1 MEIIEIDYSSE
12 LVSQSLFVLKKE
24 DLPNMI
30 FKGIDRQD
38 ILNKFHLSKIDN
50 EFNIYAGLNDLN
62 KPENKTLKEELEK
75 NSADK
80 DLSQKVLAC
89 VDINVEIQ
97 CKTDTKC
104 IQLQVFSQFDDRI
117 KPNNISDVKSLWN
130 NDR

>member
-1 MEIIEIDYSSE
+1 MLFRSIFKEIDDD
-12 LVSQSLFVLKKE
+12 Q
-24 DLPNMI
+24 
-30 FKGIDRQD
+30 Q
-38 ILNKFHLSKIDN
+38 LNKFHLSKIEDK
-50 EFNIYAGLNDLN
+50 FNIYAGLNDLN
-62 KPENKTLKEELEK
+62 KPENKTPKEEEEEEK

-80 DLSQKVLAC
+80 DLFQKVLAC

-117 KPNNISDVKSLWN
+117 KPNNISDVKSLWD